1 MDKLTKEVKYLKGRM
16 VSQGDLRAVI
26 DLSDSAKKLAD
37 NELATKNLFQGES
50 QGGSGGNDLIEV
62 EVEGE
67 VLSTLLVCDTGFL
80 GGSRG
85 NYILGEEVIEVDGLV
100 ED

>member
-1 MDKLTKEVKYLKGRM
+1 M
-16 VSQGDLRAVI
+16 
-26 DLSDSAKKLAD
+26 AD
-37 NELATKNLFQGES
+37 NELATKKLSQGES

-62 EVEGE
+62 EGE
-67 VLSTLLVCDTGFL
+67 VLTTLVVCDTGFL

>member
-62 EVEGE
+62 EGE
-67 VLSTLLVCDTGFL
+67 VLTTLLVCDTGFL